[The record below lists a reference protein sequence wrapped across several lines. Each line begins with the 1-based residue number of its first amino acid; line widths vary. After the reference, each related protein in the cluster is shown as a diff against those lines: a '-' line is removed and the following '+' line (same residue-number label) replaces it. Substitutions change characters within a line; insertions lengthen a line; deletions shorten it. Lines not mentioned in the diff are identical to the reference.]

1 MFYTFGF
8 IMEKDFEL
16 IELFE
21 IYQDLLTERQR
32 ELFKSHYLFD
42 LSLQEIAEE
51 ENTSRQSVF
60 DAVKKVR
67 LKLVEFEKKLKI
79 RDNNSKL
86 LRLANDIKGEN
97 ENVSQA
103 ILEIIGK

>member
-21 IYQDLLTERQR
+21 IYQDLLTDRQR

-67 LKLVEFEKKLKI
+67 GKLVSFEEKLKI
-79 RDNNSKL
+79 RKNY
-86 LRLANDIKGEN
+86 
-97 ENVSQA
+97 
-103 ILEIIGK
+103 

>member
-1 MFYTFGF
+1 
-8 IMEKDFEL
+8 MEKEFEL

-21 IYQDLLTERQR
+21 IYQDLLTDRQKD
-32 ELFKSHYLFD
+32 LFKSHYLFD

-51 ENTSRQSVF
+51 EKTTRQSVF

-79 RDNNSKL
+79 KEKNAKL
-86 LRLANDIKGEN
+86 IDLANDIKGETPKT
-97 ENVSQA
+97 SQT
-103 ILEIIGK
+103 ILDIIGK

>member
-1 MFYTFGF
+1 
-8 IMEKDFEL
+8 MEKEFEL

-21 IYQDLLTERQR
+21 IYQDLLTDRQKD
-32 ELFKSHYLFD
+32 LFKSHYLLD

-51 ENTSRQSVF
+51 EKTTRQSVF

-79 RDNNSKL
+79 KEKNAKL
-86 LRLANDIKGEN
+86 IDLANDIKGETPKT
-97 ENVSQA
+97 SQT
-103 ILEIIGK
+103 ILDIIGK

>member
-8 IMEKDFEL
+8 IMEKEFEL

-21 IYQDLLTERQR
+21 IYQDLLTDRQKD
-32 ELFKSHYLFD
+32 LFKSHYLFD

-51 ENTSRQSVF
+51 ESTTRQSVF

-79 RDNNSKL
+79 KEKNAKL
-86 LRLANDIKGEN
+86 NDLANNIKDKNKEI
-97 ENVSQA
+97 SQS

>member
-21 IYQDLLTERQR
+21 IYQELLTDRQKN
-32 ELFKSHYLFD
+32 LFRSHYLFD

-51 ENTSRQSVF
+51 ENTTRQSVF

-67 LKLVEFEKKLKI
+67 LKLVDFENKLKI
-79 RDNNSKL
+79 KENNTKL
-86 LRLANDIKGEN
+86 TKLATDIGKEN
-97 ENVSQA
+97 TNISQA